1 MRFLDR
7 RNFRIDTNLET
18 ELLRL
23 VFQNVYA
30 THSHVEGINF
40 LLRGDAVE
48 EPGVADLVKPI
59 LKNIFI
65 QIPSRDPAALQVNFF
80 EKDISLKYSIRE

>member
-1 MRFLDR
+1 MRFVDR

-48 EPGVADLVKPI
+48 EQGVADLVKPI

-65 QIPSRDPAALQVNFF
+65 QIPSKDPAALQVSIF
-80 EKDISLKYSIRE
+80 EKKIMLNVS

>member
-1 MRFLDR
+1 MIFIDR
-7 RNFRIDTNLET
+7 KNFRIDTNLET

-30 THSHVEGINF
+30 TNPNVEGINF

-65 QIPSRDPAALQVNFF
+65 QIPSKDPAALQVSF
-80 EKDISLKYSIRE
+80 SLGRRIINIDK